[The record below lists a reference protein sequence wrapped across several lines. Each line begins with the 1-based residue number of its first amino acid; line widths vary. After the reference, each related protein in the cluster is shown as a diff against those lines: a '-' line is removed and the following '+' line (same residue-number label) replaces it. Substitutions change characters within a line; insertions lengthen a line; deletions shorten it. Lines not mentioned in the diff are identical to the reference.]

1 LYPLFLEHDLLAGV
15 NRHLDRVEREPR
27 FGFVLGRLY
36 RCPETDTDYAV
47 ADTAVA
53 AREILS
59 EEASGAYIIRAWSE
73 AQAVFS
79 GHSGLLLG
87 WYHSHFRFG
96 LMPTEADR
104 DTISRYFDAPWQL
117 SIIVVPDRARPL
129 GAVFRTPPAGSEGEH
144 DRPATFYELSPAP
157 HGGDIGRA
165 HSAVTWANYQ
175 AYPPAPPVF
184 GPAEEFE
191 PPREAAVAKAPAE
204 PEVEEPTEPEVDEVA
219 EPAVDE
225 PAVEE
230 AAEPEASQPAVEET
244 AEPEVEEETEEA
256 EEETEEAEAEPEAE
270 GEAEGEIP
278 EPEVPEPDVPE
289 SAAEEEP
296 PSAPAR
302 PRVSLWE
309 GNDEPEPE
317 SDAEVPS
324 DATAPQASS
333 EPSGVRMPPPETAR
347 PPGDFPASR
356 EAPRPPNRP
365 ARAGDRSV
373 RGVPLVMPGEK
384 ADMNLLPPRSRRISW
399 RIVGTGAA
407 LLAVAL
413 FFLWPEPPTG
423 STNRPGAGSSS
434 SGADAA
440 VSPELRQFLEDVD
453 ALEIAGER
461 YDERAA
467 DFDAGR
473 IGCDLLTTGYV
484 AADEAYVR
492 VAAAYANAEV
502 RSNPR
507 SADAYEEA
515 GAEIADIN
523 SHFDGSGCPRP

>member
-1 LYPLFLEHDLLAGV
+1 MWTPRGVTGATFPEALYPMFLEHDLLAGV

-27 FGFVLGRLY
+27 FGFLLGRLY
-36 RCPETDTDYAV
+36 HCPETDIHYAV

-87 WYHSHFRFG
+87 WYHSHYRFG

-104 DTISRYFDAPWQL
+104 DTIARYFDAPWQL

-129 GAVFRTPPAGSEGEH
+129 GAVFRTLPADAGGDH
-144 DRPATFYELSPAP
+144 DRPAAFYELSPAP

-175 AYPPAPPVF
+175 AHPPAPPVF
-184 GPAEEFE
+184 GPAGKLGAPEGQAAEVT
-191 PPREAAVAKAPAE
+191 EA
-204 PEVEEPTEPEVDEVA
+204 EVA
-219 EPAVDE
+219 E
-225 PAVEE
+225 EE
-230 AAEPEASQPAVEET
+230 MAAAEIEEAAAEPEPGPEKAA
-244 AEPEVEEETEEA
+244 AEPEESVAEVEA
-256 EEETEEAEAEPEAE
+256 EKA
-270 GEAEGEIP
+270 
-278 EPEVPEPDVPE
+278 
-289 SAAEEEP
+289 AAEEEP
-296 PSAPAR
+296 PPAEEAPPSPPSG

-309 GNDEPEPE
+309 GEEGEGEPEPG
-317 SDAEVPS
+317 AELPAAG
-324 DATAPQASS
+324 ATAPEASS
-333 EPSGVRMPPPETAR
+333 EPSGVRMPPPKATEL
-347 PPGDFPASR
+347 PGDFPGPR
-356 EAPRPPNRP
+356 EQQRPPDRP
-365 ARAGDRSV
+365 MPPGDRSM

-384 ADMNLLPPRSRRISW
+384 ADVNLLPPGSRRIPW
-399 RIVGTGAA
+399 RVVGTGVV

-413 FFLWPEPPTG
+413 FLLWPDAPTG
-423 STNRPGAGSSS
+423 STGRTGPDPSSAGDAVVSS
-434 SGADAA
+434 
-440 VSPELRQFLEDVD
+440 ELRQFLEAVD

-492 VAAAYANAEV
+492 VAAAYGNPGV
-502 RSNPR
+502 RTNPR

>member
-1 LYPLFLEHDLLAGV
+1 MPLERAILWRPRGVTGATFPEGLYPMFLEHDLLAGV

-27 FGFVLGRLY
+27 FGFLLGRLY
-36 RCPETDTDYAV
+36 HCPETDVDYAV

-59 EEASGAYIIRAWSE
+59 EEASGAYVIRAWSE

-87 WYHSHFRFG
+87 WYHSHYRFG

-104 DTISRYFDAPWQL
+104 DTIARYFDAPWQL

-129 GAVFRTPPAGSEGEH
+129 GAVFRTLPAEAGGDH
-144 DRPATFYELSPAP
+144 DRPAAFYELSPAP
-157 HGGDIGRA
+157 HGGDIGRP

-175 AYPPAPPVF
+175 AHPPAPPVF
-184 GPAEEFE
+184 GPAEEFAG
-191 PPREAAVAKAPAE
+191 PR
-204 PEVEEPTEPEVDEVA
+204 
-219 EPAVDE
+219 DE
-225 PAVEE
+225 PAVE
-230 AAEPEASQPAVEET
+230 AVAEEKVAEDEIVEEEAVEEGAVEHVET
-244 AEPEVEEETEEA
+244 VEEVA
-256 EEETEEAEAEPEAE
+256 EEPPTQAVEEAEAEEAPDE
-270 GEAEGEIP
+270 TPQEETASDAKASGEAPPVSEH
-278 EPEVPEPDVPE
+278 
-289 SAAEEEP
+289 EP
-296 PSAPAR
+296 PPAE
-302 PRVSLWE
+302 PRVSLSE
-309 GNDEPEPE
+309 RAG
-317 SDAEVPS
+317 
-324 DATAPQASS
+324 TLAPDASS
-333 EPSGVRMPPPETAR
+333 EPSGVRMPRPKAAD
-347 PPGDFPASR
+347 PPGDFPASQ
-356 EAPRPPNRP
+356 EPRPPNRP
-365 ARAGDRSV
+365 MPPGSQSV

-384 ADMNLLPPRSRRISW
+384 ADVNLLPPRSRRIRW
-399 RIVGTGAA
+399 RVVATAAA

-413 FFLWPEPPTG
+413 FLLWPDPPTA
-423 STNRPGAGSSS
+423 STGRPGPEPSSS
-434 SGADAA
+434 AGDGP

-461 YDERAA
+461 YGERAA

-492 VAAAYANAEV
+492 VASAYGNPEV

>member
-1 LYPLFLEHDLLAGV
+1 MTGATFPEGLYPILLEHDLLAGV
-15 NRHLDRVEREPR
+15 NRHLDRIEREPR
-27 FGFVLGRLY
+27 FGFLLGRLY
-36 RCPETDTDYAV
+36 HCPEHDIDYAV

-59 EEASGAYIIRAWSE
+59 EEASGACIIRAWSE

-87 WYHSHFRFG
+87 WYHSHYRFG

-129 GAVFRTPPAGSEGEH
+129 GAVFRALATEGGGDD
-144 DRPATFYELSPAP
+144 DRPAAFYELSPAP

-175 AYPPAPPVF
+175 AQPPAPPVF
-184 GPAEEFE
+184 GPAQEVLEPEAPAAEVAAAEVTEEE
-191 PPREAAVAKAPAE
+191 APAE
-204 PEVEEPTEPEVDEVA
+204 EVAAGEAAAKDVVAQEEAVGEVTEEPPKQAVEEPEIAEAEVTDA
-219 EPAVDE
+219 E
-225 PAVEE
+225 
-230 AAEPEASQPAVEET
+230 EPEAPAPEAEDAVAEEAVDSAANAEDESPQEET
-244 AEPEVEEETEEA
+244 AEAGVEAADAEAKIVA
-256 EEETEEAEAEPEAE
+256 EEPIT
-270 GEAEGEIP
+270 
-278 EPEVPEPDVPE
+278 
-289 SAAEEEP
+289 SA
-296 PSAPAR
+296 
-302 PRVSLWE
+302 
-309 GNDEPEPE
+309 
-317 SDAEVPS
+317 
-324 DATAPQASS
+324 
-333 EPSGVRMPPPETAR
+333 EPSGVRMPPPPPTEA
-347 PPGDFPASR
+347 PGDFPAPR
-356 EAPRPPNRP
+356 KQPRPPDRP
-365 ARAGDRSV
+365 MPPGDRSV

-384 ADMNLLPPRSRRISW
+384 ADVNLLRPGSRRIPW
-399 RIVGTGAA
+399 RVVATGAG

-413 FFLWPEPPTG
+413 FLLWPDAPTE
-423 STNRPGAGSSS
+423 STGRVGPDPSSAG
-434 SGADAA
+434 GDAV

-461 YDERAA
+461 YGERAA

-492 VAAAYANAEV
+492 VAAAYGDPEV

-507 SADAYEEA
+507 AAAAYEEA
-515 GAEIADIN
+515 GAEIAEIN

>member
-1 LYPLFLEHDLLAGV
+1 MTGATFPEGLYPMFLEHDLLAGV

-27 FGFVLGRLY
+27 FGFLLGRLY
-36 RCPETDTDYAV
+36 HCPETDVDYAV

-87 WYHSHFRFG
+87 WYHSHYRFG

-104 DTISRYFDAPWQL
+104 DTIARYFDAPWQL

-129 GAVFRTPPAGSEGEH
+129 GAVFRTLPAEAGGDH
-144 DRPATFYELSPAP
+144 DRPAAFYELSPAP

-175 AYPPAPPVF
+175 AHPPASPVF
-184 GPAEEFE
+184 GPAEELE
-191 PPREAAVAKAPAE
+191 G
-204 PEVEEPTEPEVDEVA
+204 PE
-219 EPAVDE
+219 DE
-225 PAVEE
+225 PAVEAVAEEEVFEQGEAVEQVAEEPPTQAVEGTEVEE
-230 AAEPEASQPAVEET
+230 AADETPQEDQEET
-244 AEPEVEEETEEA
+244 ASDVEAADHEA
-256 EEETEEAEAEPEAE
+256 PTVSKERPPPAE
-270 GEAEGEIP
+270 
-278 EPEVPEPDVPE
+278 
-289 SAAEEEP
+289 
-296 PSAPAR
+296 

-309 GNDEPEPE
+309 GEDAPGPGAGIPAGAPEPG
-317 SDAEVPS
+317 
-324 DATAPQASS
+324 ASS
-333 EPSGVRMPPPETAR
+333 GRSGVRMPPPKADDS
-347 PPGDFPASR
+347 PGDFPASQ
-356 EAPRPPNRP
+356 EPRPPNRP
-365 ARAGDRSV
+365 TPPGRSSV
-373 RGVPLVMPGEK
+373 RGVPLVMPGAK
-384 ADMNLLPPRSRRISW
+384 ADVNLLPPRSRRIPW
-399 RIVGTGAA
+399 RVVATGAA

-413 FFLWPEPPTG
+413 FLLWPDAPTVPTG
-423 STNRPGAGSSS
+423 RTGPESSS
-434 SGADAA
+434 SAGEGA

-492 VAAAYANAEV
+492 VAAAYGNPEV